1 MTLTFAS
8 HLPTKMMIVSI
19 IFICKSFLSHLKYIN
34 KNPSLIFLLDTS
46 THRHKLE
53 MTNIHLSMAMTQ
65 QLQNTKFI
73 YIQRDPSGLK
83 IFNIDIKL

>member
-1 MTLTFAS
+1 
-8 HLPTKMMIVSI
+8 
-19 IFICKSFLSHLKYIN
+19 
-34 KNPSLIFLLDTS
+34 
-46 THRHKLE
+46 